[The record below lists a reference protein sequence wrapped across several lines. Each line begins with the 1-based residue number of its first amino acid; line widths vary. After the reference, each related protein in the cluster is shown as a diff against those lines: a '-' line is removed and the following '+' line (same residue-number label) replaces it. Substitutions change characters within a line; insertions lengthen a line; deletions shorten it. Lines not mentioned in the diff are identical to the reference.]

1 MMRHKN
7 RFVQNDRKIN
17 QKNKKLMMDKIL
29 SYNPKLIEGIEVYK
43 DANRNFIFLIFL
55 GVVLINFPLISMP
68 CCILSM
74 FFVIKMLQFSRYQ
87 NINNIVKKLAKDLSY
102 KGIYDKDKAIDML
115 EDFRNKYGQDVIE
128 YRELVNMINKYEAL
142 VTKIEN
148 VLRNINV
155 QEKKYSDN
163 QKNIAN
169 NRQLSFW
176 KNNLGYSEIKEKQNK
191 GRKSNVYKEDFDEKL
206 SVLYRDDDGEIK
218 QVNKAIEFFESENNE
233 SNKRENAVILKNVNK
248 ENKNLT
254 VYLYKKASDLQKS
267 IL

>member
-1 MMRHKN
+1 MRHKN

-29 SYNPKLIEGIEVYK
+29 SYNPKLIEGIEIYK

-55 GVVLINFPLISMP
+55 GVVLMNFPLISMP

-102 KGIYDKDKAIDML
+102 KGIYDKDKAIDMV

-169 NRQLSFW
+169 NIQLSFW